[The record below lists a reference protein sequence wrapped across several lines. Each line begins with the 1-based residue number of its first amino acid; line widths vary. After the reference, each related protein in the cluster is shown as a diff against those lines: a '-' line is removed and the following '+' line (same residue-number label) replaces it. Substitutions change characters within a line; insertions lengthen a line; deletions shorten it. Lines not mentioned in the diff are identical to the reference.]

1 MFFVLREYG
10 NMARKPTGNPNGRPP
25 KEINQE
31 QFEAL
36 CRIQCTE
43 EEICSVLGV
52 DEATLIKWCKAN
64 YGETFSK
71 IFKDKKLGGKASLR
85 RMQWKL
91 AEKNVTMSIW
101 LGKQY
106 LGQSEQIQTYEAQR
120 TQETIEGLKGLE
132 IKFVD
137 GGINENDKGN

>member
-1 MFFVLREYG
+1 MKLQNGDYFKG
-10 NMARKPTGNPNGRPP
+10 GIMARKPTGNPNGRPP
-25 KEINQE
+25 AQIEQR

-36 CRIQCTE
+36 CAIQCTE

-52 DEATLIKWCKAN
+52 DEATLIKWCKAT

-71 IFKDKKLGGKASLR
+71 VYKIKKLGGKASLR

-91 AEKNVTMSIW
+91 AEKSAPVAIW

-106 LGQSEQIQTYEAQR
+106 LGQHEKTIPIDSNGDDVLDKICQSIQKIRESDD
-120 TQETIEGLKGLE
+120 E
-132 IKFVD
+132 
-137 GGINENDKGN
+137 

>member
-1 MFFVLREYG
+1 
-10 NMARKPTGNPNGRPP
+10 MARKPTGNPNGRPP
-25 KEINQE
+25 KEINQR
-31 QFEAL
+31 QFEIL
-36 CRIQCTE
+36 CSIQCTE

-52 DEATLIKWCKAN
+52 DEATLIKWCKAT

-71 IFKDKKLGGKASLR
+71 IFKTKKLGGKASLR

-106 LGQSEQIQTYEAQR
+106 LGQSEQIQTYEAQKV
-120 TQETIEGLKGLE
+120 QETIDNLKNMKIEFVNGGLDE
-132 IKFVD
+132 D
-137 GGINENDKGN
+137 DRNN